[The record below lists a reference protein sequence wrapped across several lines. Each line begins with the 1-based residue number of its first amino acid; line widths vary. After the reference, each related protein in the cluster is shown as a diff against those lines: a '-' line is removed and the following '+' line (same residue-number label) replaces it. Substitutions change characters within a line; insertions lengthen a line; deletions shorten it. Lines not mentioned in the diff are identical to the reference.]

1 MAIVSGYQKMKDYIK
16 QSSGY
21 KLISRWANANTLECD
36 DGKTLQSKV
45 GGISG
50 ISSSL
55 TANSTT
61 QAASTNLT
69 NQLYQNIVDVKQSFQ
84 DGCRTIASK
93 LTSCGVTTSN
103 TASPSTIANNIQTLY
118 TNRYNSGRTQ
128 GQNDVKNSPNSYG
141 LYSKSQYDQN
151 YSNGY
156 NTGISAA
163 SIQSV
168 TDITSKLTS
177 YASQNHGFRS
187 NVSLAEYK
195 YIVAAATYQSGKTAY
210 FSNFSGCSCF
220 AQVSWAA
227 HGATTAQEVAT
238 HLIILK
244 DITGPINVWANS
256 TGTGNKAV
264 FAFGLK

>member
-1 MAIVSGYQKMKDYIK
+1 MCT
-16 QSSGY
+16 
-21 KLISRWANANTLECD
+21 NTLECD

-93 LTSCGVTTSN
+93 LTSCGVSTSN